1 MNISNPNP
9 RVTYK
14 PSGVPWLGDMP
25 AHWDVRRAGWLFRKM
40 DRPVQD
46 TDQVVTCFRDG
57 TVTLRKNRRTEGFT
71 ESLQEIGYQGIRR
84 GDLVIHQMDAFAGAV
99 GVSDSDGKGT
109 PVYSV
114 CYPTHDADPF
124 YYAHV
129 VREMARNQWILALA
143 KGIRERSTD
152 FRYSEFA
159 RQEFPLPPLPEQQA
173 IVRYLDHADRRI
185 RRYVAAK
192 RKLIVLLEEERQA
205 VVNRAVTRGL
215 DPNVRL
221 RPSGVE
227 WLGDVPEH
235 WEVLAVKRRY
245 AIQLGKMLQNV
256 PNRVGDVEVPYLKAQ
271 HVQWFRVLTED
282 TPTMWA
288 SNEEIFKYCVKP
300 GDLLVC
306 EGGEGGRTAMLE
318 DSIDVCIIQNALHR
332 VRPHGED
339 LNAFLQQVMS
349 VVSAYGWF
357 DSLNSK
363 ATIAHFTREKFGAL
377 MIPLPPLAEQTAIVE
392 YLNKAN
398 ADIDAAIARTR
409 RQVEL
414 IQEYRT
420 RLVADVV
427 TGKLD
432 VREAAAQLPDEADD
446 QDPIGETA
454 PLVDGLPGDLYDIDE
469 SVENS
474 VMEEEVTA

>member
-1 MNISNPNP
+1 
-9 RVTYK
+9 
-14 PSGVPWLGDMP
+14 
-25 AHWDVRRAGWLFRKM
+25 
-40 DRPVQD
+40 
-46 TDQVVTCFRDG
+46 
-57 TVTLRKNRRTEGFT
+57 
-71 ESLQEIGYQGIRR
+71 
-84 GDLVIHQMDAFAGAV
+84 
-99 GVSDSDGKGT
+99 
-109 PVYSV
+109 
-114 CYPTHDADPF
+114 
-124 YYAHV
+124 
-129 VREMARNQWILALA
+129 
-143 KGIRERSTD
+143 
-152 FRYSEFA
+152 
-159 RQEFPLPPLPEQQA
+159 
-173 IVRYLDHADRRI
+173 
-185 RRYVAAK
+185 
-192 RKLIVLLEEERQA
+192 
-205 VVNRAVTRGL
+205 
-215 DPNVRL
+215 
-221 RPSGVE
+221 
-227 WLGDVPEH
+227 
-235 WEVLAVKRRY
+235 
-245 AIQLGKMLQNV
+245 
-256 PNRVGDVEVPYLKAQ
+256 
-271 HVQWFRVLTED
+271 
-282 TPTMWA
+282 MWA

-398 ADIDAAIARTR
+398 ADIDAAITRTR